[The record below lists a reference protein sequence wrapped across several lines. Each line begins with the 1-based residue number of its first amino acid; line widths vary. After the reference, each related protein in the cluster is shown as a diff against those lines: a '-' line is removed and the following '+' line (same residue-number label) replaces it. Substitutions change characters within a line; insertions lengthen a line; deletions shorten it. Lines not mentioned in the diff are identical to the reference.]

1 MNLLKLIQNEI
12 QEFIFENKYVDDA
25 LDRLSQVNGDINQLN
40 ELDKLILYAPSKDV
54 NKLKRIDLD
63 KIYKELGGTFGYLM
77 LKVRIKD
84 YNEQPIKNHKFS
96 EQYAGEEG
104 YMYPYINYTDDGK
117 EYVTI
122 KFDKFIAN
130 PDYKG
135 GGSYEE
141 ARIFLANLY
150 PISYDDTNEEFIR
163 YGNRVE
169 LDRKE
174 ERDNWDADDE
184 YER

>member
-1 MNLLKLIQNEI
+1 MNILEIIQTEI
-12 QEFIFENKYVDDA
+12 QEFILENKYVDAA

-54 NKLKRIDLD
+54 NKLKNIDLGD
-63 KIYKELGGTFGYLM
+63 IFEELGGTFGYLM
-77 LKVRIKD
+77 VKVKIKD

-104 YMYPYINYTDDGK
+104 YMYPYVNYTDDGK

-122 KFDKFIAN
+122 QFDKFTAN

-150 PISYDDTNEEFIR
+150 PIGYDDTKQEFIN
-163 YGNRVE
+163 YNNKVE

-174 ERDNWDADDE
+174 DRDFWDSDSD

>member
-25 LDRLSQVNGDINQLN
+25 LDRLTQVNGDVYRLS
-40 ELDKLILYAPSKDV
+40 ELDKLILYAPSNDI

-104 YMYPYINYTDDGK
+104 YMYPYVNYTDDGK

-122 KFDKFIAN
+122 QFDKFTAN

-150 PISYDDTNEEFIR
+150 PIGYDDTKQEFIN
-163 YGNRVE
+163 YNNHVE

-174 ERDNWDADDE
+174 ERDFFDSDDE